1 MVVRERALTKLL
13 KDNKREGGFGF
24 YPIDTLMGT
33 DITKNNIAAMIQQ
46 EDTIISLYNSTYDF
60 PITRNILENIYLG
73 RKCVT
78 INGRITLKINRYGLP
93 KDFGLNRHGIDI
105 VSQFLKYNSI
115 RGYRNRMY
123 WNEYEIEKKRF
134 IIENYDNNEYD
145 NNDNLSQI
153 TLVRSSSH
161 SNLQNI

>member
-13 KDNKREGGFGF
+13 ENYKRQGGFGF

-46 EDTIISLYNSTYDF
+46 EDTIISLHNSTYDP
-60 PITRNILENIYLG
+60 PITRNILENLYLG
-73 RKCVT
+73 RKCVN
-78 INGRITLKINRYGLP
+78 IDRRITLKINQYGLP

-115 RGYRNRMY
+115 RGYRNRLY
-123 WNEYEIEKKRF
+123 WNEYEIEQKRF
-134 IIENYDNNEYD
+134 IIENNDNNEYD
-145 NNDNLSQI
+145 DDNLSQI
-153 TLVRSSSH
+153 TLVRSTSH
-161 SNLQNI
+161 SNLQTI